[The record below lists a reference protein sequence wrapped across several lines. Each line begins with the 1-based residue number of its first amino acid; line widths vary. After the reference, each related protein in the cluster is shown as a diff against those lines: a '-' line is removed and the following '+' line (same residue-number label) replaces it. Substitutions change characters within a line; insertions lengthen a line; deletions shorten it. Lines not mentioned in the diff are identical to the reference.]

1 MKALIITFS
10 ILVYFSSYAQTS
22 FEGEIIYQNY
32 DEEMKPID
40 KTIYKIKGD
49 KIALFIQNDIKNSI
63 FLLNDSISF
72 YKIGDEFKK
81 SIYNPKNIDIF
92 SNTNYIDTIS
102 NLRFNLVKNSN
113 TSPEFNGVK
122 VLFNITKYYV
132 LDSSVKANYSSYQL
146 PLDNQFGYLIKAKK
160 SITKSEYFNKTTY
173 SIFQSMTAKP
183 IEDNEFEPE

>member
-1 MKALIITFS
+1 MKTKLLTLF
-10 ILVYFSSYAQTS
+10 ILFYFNSFCQSS
-22 FEGEIIYQNY
+22 FEGEIVYQNF

-40 KTIYKIKGD
+40 KTIYKVKGD
-49 KIALFIQNDIKNSI
+49 KVALFIHNDIKNSI

-92 SNTNYIDTIS
+92 KNTNYIDTIS

-113 TSPEFNGVK
+113 TSPEFNGIK
-122 VLFNITKYYV
+122 VTFNTTKYFT
-132 LDSSVKANYSSYQL
+132 LDSSIKANYSSYQL
-146 PLDNQFGYLIKAKK
+146 PLQNQFGYLIKAKK
-160 SITKSEYFNKTTY
+160 NITKSEYINKTTY

-183 IEDNEFEPE
+183 IDDSEFKPE